1 MDIKRQFLCGD
12 GFHVP
17 AVTLMPPD
25 PPGAVLIIHGYGGS
39 KEEFMG
45 LAWRVA
51 EQGFATCVIDLRG
64 HGEHMLPL
72 DENVLQD
79 VETAIRHCRGYGNGR
94 DNGRVVAIGHSMGGR
109 LALLSSAD
117 AAIAISPAY
126 SKTYCE
132 QTHTYIRRME
142 SHRVREQSTE
152 TVFEILQKLPLWQP
166 GNGRPVSIIYGSRD
180 NYDTIASCKELESA
194 GMPVT
199 LIDKALHGD
208 SFLFEATFQA
218 IKSELARLF

>member
-1 MDIKRQFLCGD
+1 LFLSGD

-17 AVTLMPPD
+17 AVVLVPTNSA
-25 PPGAVLIIHGYGGS
+25 GSALIIPGYGGN

-51 EQGFATCVIDLRG
+51 EMGLTTCVIDLRG
-64 HGEHMLPL
+64 HGELMLPL

-79 VETAIRHCRGYGNGR
+79 VETAIRHCRGYGNCR
-94 DNGRVVAIGHSMGGR
+94 VNGRVVAIGHSMGGR

-117 AAIAISPAY
+117 AAIAISPAF

-132 QTHTYIRRME
+132 QTHAYIRRME
-142 SHRVREQSTE
+142 SHRVREPSTE
-152 TVFEILQKLPLWQP
+152 TVFQILEKLPLWQP

-180 NYDTIASCKELESA
+180 NYDTIASCNELKTA
-194 GMPVT
+194 GVPVV
-199 LIDKALHGD
+199 LVDKALHAD
-208 SFLFEATFQA
+208 SFLFEETFRA
-218 IKSELARLF
+218 IKDELARLY

>member
-1 MDIKRQFLCGD
+1 MDIKRQFLHGD

-17 AVTLMPPD
+17 AVMLMPPD

-51 EQGFATCVIDLRG
+51 EMGFATCVIDLRG

-79 VETAIRHCRGYGNGR
+79 VETAIRHCRGYGK
-94 DNGRVVAIGHSMGGR
+94 VVAIGHSMGGR

-142 SHRVREQSTE
+142 SHRVREPSTE
-152 TVFEILQKLPLWQP
+152 TVFQILQKLPLWQP
-166 GNGRPVSIIYGSRD
+166 GNGRQVSIIYGSRD
-180 NYDTIASCKELESA
+180 NYDTIDSCRELESA
-194 GMPVT
+194 GVPVI
-199 LIDKALHGD
+199 LIDKALHGG
-208 SFLFEATFQA
+208 
-218 IKSELARLF
+218 

>member
-1 MDIKRQFLCGD
+1 MDVKRLFINGD

-17 AVTLMPPD
+17 AVMLTPASY
-25 PPGAVLIIHGYGGS
+25 GAAALIVPGYGGS
-39 KEEFMG
+39 KEEFLG

-51 EQGFATCVIDLRG
+51 ELGFATCVIDLRG

-72 DENVLQD
+72 DDDVLQD
-79 VETAIRHCRGYGNGR
+79 VEAAVRHCRGISGK
-94 DNGRVVAIGHSMGGR
+94 VIAIGHSMGGR

-132 QTHTYIRRME
+132 STHNYIRRME
-142 SHRVREQSTE
+142 SHRVREPDTE
-152 TVFEILQKLPLWQP
+152 TVFRVLEKLPLWQP

-180 NYDTIASCKELESA
+180 NYDTIQSCRELEAA
-194 GMPVT
+194 GVPVV
-199 LIDKALHGD
+199 LIEKALHGD

-218 IKSELARLF
+218 IKGELARVF